1 MDLERRTAMQITYY
15 NDVDDIL
22 YNWKLS
28 GSIRLALICHNIERC
43 KNDYD
48 KEPTTENLK
57 KFTDII
63 TYDVKRYLTEPLK
76 TSNE

>member
-22 YNWKLS
+22 YNWKVS
-28 GSIRLALICHNIERC
+28 ASIRLALIVSHIETC

-48 KEPTTENLK
+48 KEPTDENLQ
-57 KFTDII
+57 KFADII
-63 TYDVKRYLTEPLK
+63 MYDVKNYLTQPLK
-76 TSNE
+76 KSNE